1 MSEERDDKNAPAGW
15 AALSS
20 FGRNPV
26 TAVGVVVLA
35 VYFLAAVFA
44 GLIAPR
50 DPQKTSRESF
60 RPPSAEHLF
69 GTDDLGRDVFSGVVH
84 GARVS
89 LVMGFA
95 VALLSVLVGVLVG
108 SAAGYAGG
116 LADDLLMRLTEVFI
130 IPPRFFL
137 ALVVAALFGSNYV
150 NLAAVLV
157 VTYWPSTARLV
168 RAEVLSLK
176 ERGYVEAARAL
187 GAGHARLLFHAI
199 LPNASP
205 LIVTNFVMMVGMV
218 VLVEAGL
225 SFVGLGDSSH
235 VSWGY
240 MLHNGEH
247 FMRDAWWMMFFPALA
262 ISLLVLALN
271 AVGDA
276 LNRALDPKTR
286 IAQPGKAT

>member
-1 MSEERDDKNAPAGW
+1 MTEEIGDRRARGSPEILSGLRRSPA
-15 AALSS
+15 AA
-20 FGRNPV
+20 
-26 TAVGVVVLA
+26 AGVAVLA

-44 GLIAPR
+44 GQIAPR
-50 DPQKTSRESF
+50 DPQKTSRDSF
-60 RPPSAEHLF
+60 RPPSAEYVF

-95 VALLSVLVGVLVG
+95 VACLSVLAGVLVG

-116 LADDLLMRLTEVFI
+116 VVDDLMMRLTEVFTV
-130 IPPRFFL
+130 PPRLFL
-137 ALVVAALFGSNYV
+137 ALVVAALFGSDHL

-168 RAEVLSLK
+168 RAEFLSLK
-176 ERGYVEAARAL
+176 ERDYVEAARAL
-187 GAGHARLLFHAI
+187 GAGHARLIFHQI

-205 LIVTNFVMMVGMV
+205 VIVTNFVMTIGTVI
-218 VLVEAGL
+218 LVEAGL
-225 SFVGLGDSSH
+225 SFVGLGDSSR

-247 FMRDAWWMMFFPALA
+247 FMRDAWWTILFPALA
-262 ISLLVLALN
+262 ITLLVLALN

-276 LNRALDPKTR
+276 LNRALDPKSR
-286 IAQPGKAT
+286 LAHLDKPA

>member
-1 MSEERDDKNAPAGW
+1 MSEETDEKRAPVGW
-15 AALSS
+15 AVARG
-20 FGRNPV
+20 FGRNRM
-26 TAVGVVVLA
+26 AGAGIVVLTL
-35 VYFLAAVFA
+35 YLLAAVFA
-44 GLIAPR
+44 GQVAPR
-50 DPQKTSRESF
+50 DPQKTTHDSL
-60 RPPSAEHLF
+60 RPPSSEHLF

-89 LVMGFA
+89 LLMGFT

-116 LADDLLMRLTEVFI
+116 LVDDLLMRVTELFL

-137 ALVVAALFGSNYV
+137 ALVVAALFGSNYF
-150 NLAAVLV
+150 NLGLVLV
-157 VTYWPSTARLV
+157 LTYWPATARLV

-176 ERGYVEAARAL
+176 ERDYVEAARAL
-187 GAGHARLLFHAI
+187 GASPARVLFHEI

-225 SFVGLGDSSH
+225 SFVGLGDSSRI
-235 VSWGY
+235 SWGY

-247 FMRDAWWMMFFPALA
+247 FMRDAWWMILFPALA
-262 ISLLVLALN
+262 ISVLVLALN

-276 LNRALDPKTR
+276 LNRALDPKSR
-286 IAQPGKAT
+286 VGQLEKPA